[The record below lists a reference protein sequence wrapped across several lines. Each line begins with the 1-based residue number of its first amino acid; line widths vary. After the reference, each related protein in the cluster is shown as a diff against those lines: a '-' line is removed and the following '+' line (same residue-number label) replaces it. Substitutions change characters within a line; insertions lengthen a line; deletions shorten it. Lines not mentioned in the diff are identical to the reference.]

1 MYLTGIPTILLHSWS
16 NSTSICRPTA
26 LFTIVLL
33 TLMFD
38 FIISALSP
46 RHFVFPLYFSSSLRL
61 SMANRVA
68 IKITPSWTP
77 TVVKTLL
84 IFETCT
90 LTIIDFK
97 GLVGYFENRKEAFD
111 QTPDLFHILHSPLL
125 LHEM

>member
-38 FIISALSP
+38 FIISPLSP

-84 IFETCT
+84 IFETFL

-97 GLVGYFENRKEAFD
+97 GLTGYFENRLESFD
-111 QTPDLFHILHSPLL
+111 QTRDLFHILHSPLL